1 MRCVICRSE
10 LAQPTRGRRRRYCSR
25 SCQARAYR
33 ARRSSAPVRR
43 ATRPIRLTE
52 VGIARV
58 AVELADRD
66 GIDGLTMRR
75 LASALGVATAGLY
88 RHFPDREA
96 LLAGM
101 AELVL
106 NEIPPPEPHCRGWR
120 PRLRH
125 EAHEEWRLY
134 REHPWMLPLLART
147 RPPLGPA
154 LLDILER
161 NFAALDRAGLDR
173 RTVSTI
179 YLALSGL
186 VQGLALLWSSE
197 RVDRL
202 GDPRDAA
209 GETALRHD
217 LAELLDPAVRPALH
231 RYFGDEDSDFAMDF
245 DDLLAT
251 AVELLLDGVAVR
263 HLESTE

>member
-1 MRCVICRSE
+1 MTCAICRGE
-10 LAQPTRGRRRRYCSR
+10 LAQPARGRRRRYCSR

-33 ARRSSAPVRR
+33 ARRASVPLRR
-43 ATRPIRLTE
+43 ATRPTRLTK
-52 VGIARV
+52 VGIART

-75 LASALGVATAGLY
+75 LASALGVATASLY

-96 LLAGM
+96 LLANM

-106 NEIPPPEPHCRGWR
+106 HEIPPPGPHCRGWR
-120 PRLRH
+120 RRLRH

-147 RPPLGPA
+147 SPPVSPPM
-154 LLDILER
+154 LDILER
-161 NFAALDRAGLDR
+161 SFAALDRADLDK
-173 RTVSTI
+173 RTVIAI
-179 YLALSGL
+179 YLALSGV

-202 GDPRDAA
+202 GDPRD
-209 GETALRHD
+209 TPALRDD
-217 LAELLDPAVRPALH
+217 LAELLDPAVRPVLH
-231 RYFGDEDSDFAMDF
+231 RFFGDENSGFDMDF

-263 HLESTE
+263 HPGPTE